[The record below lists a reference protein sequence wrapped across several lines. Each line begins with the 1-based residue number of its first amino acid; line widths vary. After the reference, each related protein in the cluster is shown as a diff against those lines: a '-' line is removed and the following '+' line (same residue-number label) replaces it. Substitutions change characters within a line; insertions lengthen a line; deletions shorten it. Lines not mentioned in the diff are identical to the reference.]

1 MSLKDKYLYF
11 IDSLK
16 IERFRK
22 FAIVKK
28 AVGNRIRKIRENQD
42 YSQSNMADEL
52 GIEPGTYAKI
62 ERGETDVQVTRLFA
76 IAKIL
81 KVNVIDFFQDRK
93 EPALED
99 PSKYYGF
106 ATKHDIEQLTHVI
119 QKLSL
124 EVEKLKNKM
133 EAPKKPFRKKK

>member
-1 MSLKDKYLYF
+1 M
-11 IDSLK
+11 
-16 IERFRK
+16 
-22 FAIVKK
+22 KK
-28 AVGNRIRKIRENQD
+28 VVGHRIRKIRENQD
-42 YSQSNMADEL
+42 YSQTNMADEL

-62 ERGETDVQVTRLFA
+62 ERGETDVQVTRLYA

-81 KVNVIDFFQDRK
+81 KVHVIEFFNDRK
-93 EPALED
+93 EPSFED

-133 EAPKKPFRKKK
+133 DAPKKQSIRKRK